1 MSHKIFM
8 NLLRFW
14 NYHEFLKC
22 LLKKFVFVIK
32 CTLKLWM
39 FFTVCVNYNEKHNGG
54 WKSSDLLKLVFHI
67 SFFVWWNFFL
77 CLIQN
82 YQEFQSCVAMLYM
95 LLILYAYVKCW
106 NTFLFFIYYSYL
118 EHHTTSSYSSRIN
131 FLITRQMYCIFD
143 EMWLVQGKKRHMQK
157 WRFHKYYVV
166 DVRLENS
173 DWIPYYKNGCSFH
186 FPMMT

>member
-1 MSHKIFM
+1 MELGFPFTLNFATLYLDRSKLYIFCMWRNVSFMSHKIFM

-106 NTFLFFIYYSYL
+106 NTFLFFIYY
-118 EHHTTSSYSSRIN
+118 
-131 FLITRQMYCIFD
+131 F
-143 EMWLVQGKKRHMQK
+143 
-157 WRFHKYYVV
+157 
-166 DVRLENS
+166 
-173 DWIPYYKNGCSFH
+173 
-186 FPMMT
+186 